1 MTKQDLIDK
10 LAQET
15 GISVATAANVVSMVF
30 STITSALS
38 SGDRIEIRGFGV
50 FSLYMGAV

>member
-10 LAQET
+10 LAQER
-15 GISVATAANVVSMVF
+15 GISAAKVAIVVNMAF

-38 SGDRIEIRGFGV
+38 SGDGIEIRGFGV